1 MCESRNF
8 ATDLEII
15 SGSFYIIYMKFKK
28 PIKATIRQL
37 DGRITSTLIE
47 VESLSDGNYLT
58 LGTKMYIVTKVSR
71 SEIKLEECIPFGE
84 VITVIGRE
92 L

>member
-8 ATDLEII
+8 ATDLEIT

-28 PIKATIRQL
+28 PIKTTIRQL
-37 DGRITSTLIE
+37 DGRITTTLIE
-47 VESLSDGNYLT
+47 VDNLSEGNYLT

-84 VITVIGRE
+84 VVTVIGKE

>member
-1 MCESRNF
+1 
-8 ATDLEII
+8 
-15 SGSFYIIYMKFKK
+15 MKFKK
-28 PIKATIRQL
+28 PIKASIRQL
-37 DGRITSTLIE
+37 DGRITTTLIE
-47 VESLSDGNYLT
+47 VDNLSEGNYLT

-84 VITVIGRE
+84 VVTVIGKE

>member
-1 MCESRNF
+1 
-8 ATDLEII
+8 
-15 SGSFYIIYMKFKK
+15 MKFRK
-28 PIKATIRQL
+28 PVKATIRQL

-47 VESLSDGNYLT
+47 VENISDGNYLT

-84 VITVIGRE
+84 IITVIGKE

>member
-1 MCESRNF
+1 
-8 ATDLEII
+8 
-15 SGSFYIIYMKFKK
+15 MKFKK

-47 VESLSDGNYLT
+47 VENISDGNYLT

-71 SEIKLEECIPFGE
+71 SGIKLEECIPFGE
-84 VITVIGRE
+84 VITVIGKE

>member
-1 MCESRNF
+1 
-8 ATDLEII
+8 
-15 SGSFYIIYMKFKK
+15 MKFKK
-28 PIKATIRQL
+28 PIKASIRQL
-37 DGRITSTLIE
+37 DGRITTTLIE
-47 VESLSDGNYLT
+47 VDNLSEGNYLT

-84 VITVIGRE
+84 VITVIGKE

>member
-1 MCESRNF
+1 
-8 ATDLEII
+8 
-15 SGSFYIIYMKFKK
+15 MKFKK
-28 PIKATIRQL
+28 PIKTSIRQL
-37 DGRITSTLIE
+37 DGRITTTLIE
-47 VESLSDGNYLT
+47 VNNLSEGNYLT

-84 VITVIGRE
+84 VVTVIGKE